1 LLNGTLTDALV
12 FSNLVLLIATVAYLL
27 FIWALP
33 KQPDPHQRKALWF
46 FSWFFVCEWLAHA
59 LYGGRYV
66 ADPVWSIVSCNLA
79 YLTGGYLFYAGIRA
93 RFALPCAPASMYL
106 IAGHLLLFTGYMY
119 WFTAV
124 EPQVFYR
131 LPVMLA
137 SLCLPILLSY
147 SLIQR
152 YGKPGNPGTLVL
164 KVCTLMALLS
174 LPLLY
179 PVFSYL
185 LLNQAYGQLMVM
197 TLLTLCLETLCI
209 GGIAISYIY
218 DLIDKLRHDAYTD
231 RLTQTKNRRYFFKVV
246 AQYQQRVSQGEVI
259 HLVLLDV
266 DHFKTIND
274 LYGHQTGD
282 QVLCK
287 VAEILRQQ
295 FAEDLVV
302 RYGGEEFLLLLTSR
316 NTAALQAELQLLR
329 RLLSGA
335 CQPLVPQAVTASFG
349 VSELSAQAQW
359 LDRDI
364 QRADQAMY
372 QAKAQGRDQVVYAA
386 P

>member
-1 LLNGTLTDALV
+1 M
-12 FSNLVLLIATVAYLL
+12 FSNLVLFIATTAYLL

-33 KQPDPHQRKALWF
+33 KQVDPDQRRALRYF
-46 FSWFFVCEWLAHA
+46 CWFFVCEWLAHA

-66 ADPVWSIVSCNLA
+66 MAAAWSIVSCNLA
-79 YLTGGYLFYAGIRA
+79 YLAGAYLFYAGIRA
-93 RFALPCAPASMYL
+93 RFALRCPAL
-106 IAGHLLLFTGYMY
+106 LLAGIALHLLSFSGYMY
-119 WFTAV
+119 WFSVV
-124 EPQVFYR
+124 EPQAFYR

-147 SLIQR
+147 SLIR
-152 YGKPGNPGTLVL
+152 RHGKPGNPGTLVL
-164 KVCTLMALLS
+164 KICTLTALLS

-179 PVFSYL
+179 PAFSYL

-231 RLTQTKNRRYFFKVV
+231 KLTQTKNRRYFFKVV
-246 AQYQQRVSQGEVI
+246 AHYQQRVRQGEVI
-259 HLVLLDV
+259 HLVILDV

-282 QVLCK
+282 QVLCA
-287 VAEILRQQ
+287 VAAILRQQ
-295 FAEDLVV
+295 FAQDLVV
-302 RYGGEEFLLLLTSR
+302 RYGGEEFLLLISKRQST
-316 NTAALQAELQLLR
+316 ALQAELQSFR
-329 RLLSGA
+329 RLLSAA
-335 CQPLVPQAVTASFG
+335 CQPLVPQPVTASFG

-372 QAKAQGRDQVVYAA
+372 QAKAQGRDQIVYAA